1 MATIEFK
8 KRIRIITVKDFRAKF
23 STEEECL
30 KYLVKH
36 RWPNGFDCPKCH
48 NLEAHWQAGRGF
60 YRCKACNYKVSI
72 TAGTVFHSTNLRLP
86 DWFWAIYRM
95 AQDKKGFSA
104 MQLMKEIDVSYPT
117 AWSMLHKVRCAMEER
132 DKQYRL
138 RGRIELD
145 DAYLGGESK
154 GKRGRGAEGKVPIL
168 VAVEKRQTRDG
179 TTPGYVAIRIVESLS
194 STLVKDFLD
203 SKIVLGS
210 TIGTYGLS
218 VYGVID
224 RLDFVHEAYVTENG
238 SKAKELFPW
247 VHLVIGNL
255 KRFILGTHHHA
266 DPMYLRLY
274 VAEYC
279 YRLNRRFHKDD
290 LFDHL
295 LKVCLLISPRKYN
308 ILGIKKIVYNH

>member
-48 NLEAHWQAGRGF
+48 NLEAHWQAGRGIF
-60 YRCKACNYKVSI
+60 WCKACKYQVSV

-86 DWFWAIYRM
+86 GWFWAIYRM

-117 AWSMLHKVRCAMEER
+117 AWSVLHKIRCAMEER
-132 DKQYRL
+132 DKQYQL
-138 RGRIELD
+138 NGTIELD
-145 DAYLGGESK
+145 DAYLGGENK
-154 GKRGRGAEGKVPIL
+154 GKRGRGAGGKAPIL
-168 VAVEKRQTRDG
+168 VAVEKKQTREG
-179 TTPGYVAIRIVESLS
+179 TKPGYVAIRMLKSLS
-194 STLVKDFLD
+194 SAEVMALVN
-203 SKIVLGS
+203 SKIIPGS
-210 TIGTYGLS
+210 VIETDGLS
-218 VYGVID
+218 VYNV
-224 RLDFVHEAYVTENG
+224 LDNLNFVHEAIVTENG
-238 SKAKELFPW
+238 TKAKELFPW
-247 VHLVIGNL
+247 VHIVIGNL

-266 DPMYLRLY
+266 DPKYLRLY

-279 YRLNRRFHKDD
+279 YRLNRRFHEDD
-290 LFDHL
+290 LFEHL
-295 LKVCLLISPRKYN
+295 LKACLLISPRKYN
-308 ILGIKKIVYNH
+308 ILGH

>member
-1 MATIEFK
+1 MEFK
-8 KRIRIITVKDFRAKF
+8 KRVRIISVKDFRKRF
-23 STEEECL
+23 STEDDCL
-30 KYLVKH
+30 NYLASL
-36 RWPNGFDCPKCH
+36 RWPNGFICPKCQ
-48 NLEAHWQAGRGF
+48 NRESYQQKNSGF
-60 YRCKACNYKVSI
+60 YRCKACNYKVST

-117 AWSMLHKVRCAMEER
+117 AWSILHKIRCAMEER

-138 RGRIELD
+138 KGRIELD

-168 VAVEKRQTRDG
+168 VAIEKRQTPDG
-179 TTPGYVAIRIVESLS
+179 TKPGYVAIRIVESIS
-194 STLVKDFLD
+194 SAMVKDFVD
-203 SKIVLGS
+203 SKILSDS
-210 TIGTYGLS
+210 TVETDGLA
-218 VYGVID
+218 VYRILNG
-224 RLDFVHEAYVTENG
+224 LDFIHEAYVTENG

-266 DPMYLRLY
+266 DPSVSIWLRHLPY
-274 VAEYC
+274 VKLE
-279 YRLNRRFHKDD
+279 
-290 LFDHL
+290 
-295 LKVCLLISPRKYN
+295 
-308 ILGIKKIVYNH
+308 